1 MMKKMNTKQ
10 GAAAMKAMMGGS
22 GLGGGM
28 GGKMPSAADMQK
40 LSRQFNSG
48 SGGGNL
54 LGGMN
59 PFGGKGGLPGLGQS
73 PKKK

>member
-1 MMKKMNTKQ
+1 
-10 GAAAMKAMMGGS
+10 MKAMMGGG

-28 GGKMPSAADMQK
+28 GGGMPSAADMQK
-40 LSRQFNSG
+40 LSQQFNSG

-59 PFGGKGGLPGLGQS
+59 PFGGKAACLV
-73 PKKK
+73 